1 MMQFSKLIKSMV
13 QAALLEDMGEGSSGD
28 ITAELI
34 NKDKLVKARVI
45 TREPGVICGV
55 EFVKEVFA
63 QLDPSLILEFDVI
76 DGDRVS
82 KNQVIFKITGNARN
96 ILTGERTAL
105 NFLQSLSGTATQTAL
120 YVSALSGTKTQL
132 LDTRKTLPLYRQ
144 AQKYAVRCG
153 GGRNH
158 RMGLFDA
165 FLIKENHIMAKG
177 SITEAVKEA
186 RNLHPTKSIEVE
198 VERLDQLEEA
208 ILAGAHMVMLDN
220 FSLSQIKVA
229 VSQNRGR
236 VKLEVSGGI
245 SLENI
250 KAIAETGVDYV
261 SCGAITKHI
270 HALDLSM
277 RLI

>member
-1 MMQFSKLIKSMV
+1 MMQFSSLIKNMV
-13 QAALLEDMGEGSSGD
+13 KEALLEDIGSGD

-34 NKDKLVKARVI
+34 SKDKEVRARVI
-45 TREPGVICGV
+45 TRESGIICGV
-55 EFVKEVFA
+55 EFVREVFN
-63 QLDPSLILEFDVI
+63 QIDPSLNLEFDVL

-82 KNQVIFKITGNARN
+82 KDQVLFKVSGKARS

-153 GGRNH
+153 GGKNH

-177 SITEAVKEA
+177 SITEAIQEA
-186 RNLHPTKSIEVE
+186 RNLHATKTIEVE

-208 ILAGAHMVMLDN
+208 IKAGAHMVMLDN
-220 FSLSQIKVA
+220 FSLSNIKAA
-229 VSQNRGR
+229 VMQNRGR
-236 VKLEVSGGI
+236 VKLEVSGGV
-245 SLENI
+245 SLNNI
-250 KAIAETGVDYV
+250 REIAATGVDYV
-261 SCGAITKHI
+261 SCGIITKDI

-277 RLI
+277 RLV

>member
-220 FSLSQIKVA
+220 FSLSQIKMA

>member
-1 MMQFSKLIKSMV
+1 MMQFSSLIKNMV
-13 QAALLEDMGEGSSGD
+13 KEALLEDIGSGD

-34 NKDKLVKARVI
+34 NKDKEVRARVI
-45 TREPGVICGV
+45 TREPGIICGL
-55 EFVKEVFA
+55 EFVREVFN
-63 QLDPSLILEFDVI
+63 QLDPSLKLELDVL
-76 DGDRVS
+76 DGDKVS
-82 KNQVIFKITGNARN
+82 KDQVLFKISGNARS

-120 YVSALSGTKTQL
+120 YVNALAGTKTQL

-153 GGRNH
+153 GGKNH

-177 SITEAVKEA
+177 SITEAIKEA
-186 RNLHPTKSIEVE
+186 QNLHATKTIEIE

-208 ILAGAHMVMLDN
+208 IRAGAHMVMLDN
-220 FSLSQIKVA
+220 FSLSNIKAA
-229 VSQNRGR
+229 VMQNRGR
-236 VKLEVSGGI
+236 VKLEVSGGV
-245 SLENI
+245 SLNNI
-250 KAIAETGVDYV
+250 RDIAATGVDYV
-261 SCGAITKHI
+261 SCGIITKDI

-277 RLI
+277 RLV